1 TNPGD
6 VALATGVVPTVR
18 YGNYGGDRCPVCGY
32 RDLLGHGRCRSWSGY
47 REVQPAPACGAA
59 DDPTGGHKAVP
70 DCAGFD
76 DRFGLHL
83 RMGVEHRYRG
93 HHGADRRID
102 FEPRALH

>member
-1 TNPGD
+1 VARRARSRRRIAPGVGPAGFTVLRRPRCCGLCVVDGHLVDDRSRTNPGD

-59 DDPTGGHKAVP
+59 DDPTG
-70 DCAGFD
+70 
-76 DRFGLHL
+76 
-83 RMGVEHRYRG
+83 
-93 HHGADRRID
+93 
-102 FEPRALH
+102 